1 MPQVTKTPKKPT
13 ANAQHAR
20 PKMSRHRYRKY
31 PKLTPAQQTLVA
43 EHKWIAGRLAHGAKC
58 LTGGHTGSLTREDLE
73 SIANFALCV
82 AATRYKPEMNVK
94 YSTYAWNTARGY
106 IQHALRDYSRMVRTP
121 RWIANYKSQVSE
133 LVAEGRTYKE
143 IGEILGLDELKVMHC
158 ELSTNNYHVSYDSSP
173 EDWVTPEFV
182 YNFEE
187 HKATLLSP
195 ELIAQIRSLSDAEMT
210 MLMRY
215 IEDVS
220 VSEEEREWAAEKF
233 FELQGIAHGTS
244 GQFSDEPLSD

>member
-1 MPQVTKTPKKPT
+1 
-13 ANAQHAR
+13 
-20 PKMSRHRYRKY
+20 MSRRRYKKY
-31 PKLTPAQQTLVA
+31 PGLTREQQALVE

-82 AATRYKPEMNVK
+82 AATRYKSDMNVK

-121 RWIANYKSQVSE
+121 RWVASYRNKISALIAEGKTYAE
-133 LVAEGRTYKE
+133 VAETLSIKE
-143 IGEILGLDELKVMHC
+143 EKVAEC
-158 ELSTNNYHVSYDSSP
+158 ELSAFNYHISYDSTP

-182 YNFEE
+182 FNFQE

-215 IEDVS
+215 IDEAPISD
-220 VSEEEREWAAEKF
+220 EEREWAADKF
-233 FELQGIAHGTS
+233 FELQGIAHGTAGS
-244 GQFSDEPLSD
+244 VSSHTSAD

>member
-1 MPQVTKTPKKPT
+1 
-13 ANAQHAR
+13 
-20 PKMSRHRYRKY
+20 MSRRRYKKY
-31 PKLTPAQQTLVA
+31 PELTREQQALVA

-58 LTGGHTGSLTREDLE
+58 LTGGHTGSLTRDDLE

-82 AATRYKPEMNVK
+82 AATRYRPEMNVK

-121 RWIANYKSQVSE
+121 RWIANFKNQVSE
-133 LVAEGRTYKE
+133 LVAEGKTYKE
-143 IGEILGLDELKVMHC
+143 IAEVLGLDESKVMQC

-195 ELIAQIRSLSDAEMT
+195 ELVTLIRELTDAEMT

-215 IEDVS
+215 IDGNPS
-220 VSEEEREWAAEKF
+220 SEEESEWASEKF
-233 FELQGIAHGTS
+233 HDLQNIAYGIS
-244 GQFSDEPLSD
+244 REI

>member
-1 MPQVTKTPKKPT
+1 
-13 ANAQHAR
+13 
-20 PKMSRHRYRKY
+20 MSRRRYKKY
-31 PKLTPAQQTLVA
+31 PELTREQQALVA

-58 LTGGHTGSLTREDLE
+58 LTGGHTGSLTRDDLE

-121 RWIANYKSQVSE
+121 RWIANYKNQVSE
-133 LVAEGRTYKE
+133 LVAEGKTYKE
-143 IGEILGLDELKVMHC
+143 IAEVLGLDETKVMHC

-182 YNFEE
+182 YNFDE

-195 ELIAQIRSLSDAEMT
+195 ELIALIRELTDAEMT

-215 IEDVS
+215 IDGNPS
-220 VSEEEREWAAEKF
+220 SEEESEWAAERF
-233 FELQGIAHGTS
+233 YELQNVAHGLS
-244 GQFSDEPLSD
+244 GEV

>member
-1 MPQVTKTPKKPT
+1 
-13 ANAQHAR
+13 
-20 PKMSRHRYRKY
+20 MSRRRYKKY
-31 PKLTPAQQTLVA
+31 PELTREQQAMVA

-58 LTGGHTGSLTREDLE
+58 LTGGHTGSLTRDDLE

-82 AATRYKPEMNVK
+82 AATRYRPEMNVK

-121 RWIANYKSQVSE
+121 RWIANYKNQVSE
-133 LVAEGRTYKE
+133 LVAEGKTYKE
-143 IGEILGLDELKVMHC
+143 IAEVLGLDEAKVMHC

-182 YNFEE
+182 YNFDE

-195 ELIAQIRSLSDAEMT
+195 ELITLIRELTDAEMT

-215 IEDVS
+215 IDGNPS
-220 VSEEEREWAAEKF
+220 SEEESEWAAERF
-233 FELQGIAHGTS
+233 FELQNVAHGLT
-244 GQFSDEPLSD
+244 GEI

>member
-1 MPQVTKTPKKPT
+1 MT
-13 ANAQHAR
+13 R
-20 PKMSRHRYRKY
+20 RRYKKY
-31 PKLTPAQQTLVA
+31 PGLTPEQQSLVE

-82 AATRYKPEMNVK
+82 AATRYRPEMDVK

-121 RWIANYKSQVSE
+121 RWVANYKNKVSA
-133 LVAEGRTYKE
+133 LMAEGKTYAE
-143 IGEILGLDELKVMHC
+143 IATELNIDETKVVYC
-158 ELSTNNYHVSYDSSP
+158 ELSANNYHVSYDSTP

-195 ELIAQIRSLSDAEMT
+195 ELVTQIRELSDAEMK
-210 MLMRY
+210 MLLQY
-215 IEDVS
+215 VEEVPI
-220 VSEEEREWAAEKF
+220 SEEEREWAANKF
-233 FELQGIAHGTS
+233 YELQATAHG
-244 GQFSDEPLSD
+244 FSEEI

>member
-1 MPQVTKTPKKPT
+1 MPTVSLAK
-13 ANAQHAR
+13 R
-20 PKMSRHRYRKY
+20 KMTRHRYRKY
-31 PKLTPAQQTLVA
+31 PKLTPEQQTLVA

-121 RWIANYKSQVSE
+121 RWITNYKSQVSE
-133 LVAEGRTYKE
+133 LVAEGKTYKE
-143 IGEILGLDELKVMHC
+143 VGEILGLDELKVMHC

-195 ELIAQIRSLSDAEMT
+195 ELISQIRSLSDAEMT
-210 MLMRY
+210 MLMKY
-215 IEDVS
+215 IEGAQVS
-220 VSEEEREWAAEKF
+220 DEEREWAAEKF
-233 FELQGIAHGTS
+233 FELRGVAHGTT
-244 GQFSDEPLSD
+244 GQFPDESFSD

>member
-1 MPQVTKTPKKPT
+1 
-13 ANAQHAR
+13 
-20 PKMSRHRYRKY
+20 MSRRRYKKY
-31 PKLTPAQQTLVA
+31 PGLTPEQQKLVA
-43 EHKWIAGRLAHGAKC
+43 EHKWISGRLAYGAKC

-82 AATRYKPEMNVK
+82 AATRYRPDMNVK

-121 RWIANYKSQVSE
+121 RWIANYKNQVSE
-133 LVAEGRTYKE
+133 LVQEGKTYKE
-143 IGEILGLDELKVMHC
+143 IAEILGLDELKVMHC
-158 ELSTNNYHVSYDSSP
+158 ELSSNNYHVSYDSSP

-195 ELIAQIRSLSDAEMT
+195 ELVGHIRALSDAEMT
-210 MLMRY
+210 MLMKY
-215 IEDVS
+215 IEGAN

-233 FELQGIAHGTS
+233 FELQGIAHGTA
-244 GQFSDEPLSD
+244 GQLSNETFSD

>member
-1 MPQVTKTPKKPT
+1 MPIAPPAKL
-13 ANAQHAR
+13 
-20 PKMSRHRYRKY
+20 KMTRRRYKKY
-31 PKLTPAQQTLVA
+31 PGLTREQQALVA
-43 EHKWIAGRLAHGAKC
+43 EHRWIAGRLAYGAKC

-121 RWIANYKSQVSE
+121 RWVANYRNQVSE
-133 LVAEGRTYKE
+133 LVNEGKTYKE
-143 IGEILGLDELKVMHC
+143 VAEILGIDEAKVLHC
-158 ELSTNNYHVSYDSSP
+158 EMSANNYHVSYDSSP

-195 ELIAQIRSLSDAEMT
+195 ELTRQIRSLTEAEMT
-210 MLMRY
+210 MLLKY
-215 IEDVS
+215 VEGASI
-220 VSEEEREWAAEKF
+220 SEEEREWAAEKF
-233 FELQGIAHGTS
+233 YELQGIAHGFA
-244 GQFSDEPLSD
+244 QED

>member
-1 MPQVTKTPKKPT
+1 MT
-13 ANAQHAR
+13 R
-20 PKMSRHRYRKY
+20 RRYKKY
-31 PKLTPAQQTLVA
+31 PSLTPEQQALVE

-82 AATRYKPEMNVK
+82 AATRYRPDMDVK

-121 RWIANYKSQVSE
+121 RWVANYKTQVSE
-133 LVAEGRTYKE
+133 LVAEGKSYRE
-143 IGEILGLDELKVMHC
+143 IAVILNIEESKVMHC
-158 ELSTNNYHVSYDSSP
+158 ELSANNYHVSYDSTP

-182 YNFEE
+182 YDFEE

-195 ELIAQIRSLSDAEMT
+195 ELVQEIRDLSDAEMK
-210 MLMRY
+210 MLLQY
-215 IEDVS
+215 VEGAPISD
-220 VSEEEREWAAEKF
+220 EEREWAANKF
-233 FELQGIAHGTS
+233 FELQSVAHG
-244 GQFSDEPLSD
+244 LSESVSFNSSPNRERV

>member
-1 MPQVTKTPKKPT
+1 
-13 ANAQHAR
+13 
-20 PKMSRHRYRKY
+20 MSRRRYKKY
-31 PKLTPAQQTLVA
+31 PELTREQQAMVA

-58 LTGGHTGSLTREDLE
+58 LTGGHTGSLTRDDLE

-121 RWIANYKSQVSE
+121 RWIANYKNQVSE
-133 LVAEGRTYKE
+133 LVAEGKTYKE
-143 IGEILGLDELKVMHC
+143 IAEVLGLDETKVMHC

-182 YNFEE
+182 YNFDE

-195 ELIAQIRSLSDAEMT
+195 ELITLIRELTDAEMT

-215 IEDVS
+215 IDGNPA
-220 VSEEEREWAAEKF
+220 SEEESEWAAERF
-233 FELQGIAHGTS
+233 YELQNVAHGLS
-244 GQFSDEPLSD
+244 GEV